1 MALDRNQILMHANA
15 LGELLAQTEEV
26 QQFKAAEEN
35 LLKNEQ
41 AYVLLRKLHSAQE
54 GTNPED
60 IDPTDPEI
68 AKVLDELDSIP
79 EVIAFQDAQSIVD
92 ALLSTVSEM
101 IADSMTTHA
110 GLHRAM
116 DHQ

>member
-15 LGELLAQTEEV
+15 LGDLLAQTEEV
-26 QQFKAAEEN
+26 QNFKQTEEN

-41 AYVLLRKLHSAQE
+41 AYALLQRLHKAQE
-54 GTNPED
+54 GASPDD

-68 AKVLDELDSIP
+68 AKVLDDLDSIP
-79 EVIAFQDAQSIVD
+79 EVMAFQDAQAVVD

-101 IADSMTTHA
+101 IADSMTSHA
-110 GLHRAM
+110 GLHRLT
-116 DHQ
+116 DRQ